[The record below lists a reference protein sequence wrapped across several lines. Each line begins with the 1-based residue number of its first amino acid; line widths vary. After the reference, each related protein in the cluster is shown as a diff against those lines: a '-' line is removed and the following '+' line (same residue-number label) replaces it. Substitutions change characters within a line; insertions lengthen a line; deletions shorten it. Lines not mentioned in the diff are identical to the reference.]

1 MSVKISGRSWLAYIG
16 LFIGILGIL
25 FSVYTY
31 LATRVYREPMFVV
44 DPSRT
49 VILHADTVST
59 APIRVLKSNGEEIKS
74 DLTTIKFFFWNNG
87 PLAIKRD
94 NILRNLII
102 SLDAPGGEIIDYRIL
117 KVSREINKC
126 EISPVLGAN
135 KKLKIN
141 FLILEEGDG
150 LSGQIMYEG
159 PRDAGLKISG
169 VIEGV
174 PRILTNP
181 LVEKK
186 RFWYEYPKKLLI
198 FSIFIAAICFL
209 TIGIPWVVEKVDK
222 KIQSIVL
229 KKIVTGLGIL
239 IIIAGLA
246 ILAFAMI
253 IGLILKP
260 ISESKE
266 EARKNIV
273 QYVPV
278 SISSNSK

>member
-31 LATRVYREPMFVV
+31 LATRVYREPVFVV

-94 NILRNLII
+94 NILSDLII
-102 SLDAPGGEIIDYRIL
+102 SLDAPRGEIIDYKIL

-126 EISPVLGAN
+126 EISHVLGTN

-141 FLILEEGDG
+141 FSILEEGDG

-174 PRILTNP
+174 PGILTNP

-186 RFWYEYPKKLLI
+186 RFWYEYPKKLLPY
-198 FSIFIAAICFL
+198 SIFIAIICFV
-209 TIGIPWVVEKVDK
+209 TIGIPWVVEKV
-222 KIQSIVL
+222 KIQSTVL
-229 KKIVTGLGIL
+229 KKILSGLGALIVIAFIAMAVFGMIID
-239 IIIAGLA
+239 IIIE
-246 ILAFAMI
+246 
-253 IGLILKP
+253 P
-260 ISESKE
+260 ISETKE

-273 QYVPV
+273 QYVPI
-278 SISSNSK
+278 SISPDSK

>member
-31 LATRVYREPMFVV
+31 LATQVYREPVFVV

-49 VILHADTVST
+49 VILHADPVLTT
-59 APIRVLKSNGEEIKS
+59 PIRVLKPNGEEIKS

-94 NILRNLII
+94 NILRDLII
-102 SLDAPGGEIIDYRIL
+102 SLDAPEGEIIDYRIL

-126 EISPVLGAN
+126 EISPVLDTN

-141 FLILEEGDG
+141 FLILKEGDG

-186 RFWYEYPKKLLI
+186 RFWHEYPKKLLI
-198 FSIFIAAICFL
+198 FVIIIAAICFL
-209 TIGIPWVVEKVDK
+209 FIGTYLFVEKVGK
-222 KIQSIVL
+222 KIKSIVL
-229 KKIVTGLGIL
+229 KKILLGFGTL
-239 IIIAGLA
+239 IMIAGVA
-246 ILAFAMI
+246 IVVFAMI
-253 IGLILKP
+253 LGLIYKP
-260 ISESKE
+260 ILETKE
-266 EARKNIV
+266 ETRKNIV
-273 QYVPV
+273 QYAPD
-278 SISSNSK
+278 SISPYSK